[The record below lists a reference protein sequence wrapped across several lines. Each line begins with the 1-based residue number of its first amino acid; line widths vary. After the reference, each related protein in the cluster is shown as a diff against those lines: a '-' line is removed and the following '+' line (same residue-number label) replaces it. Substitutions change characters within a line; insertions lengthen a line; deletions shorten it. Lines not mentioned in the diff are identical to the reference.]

1 MACSQRVTPEEEY
14 AGSDRPLLPASAVL
28 GEGQE
33 AGSPREAGPP
43 PPAGGDAIRVTVEQ
57 AAGGAPAAS
66 AVLFVFVRPP
76 GVLEGPPLAV
86 RRIAGPDLPLTL
98 TIGPGD
104 AMIAGTTFPASVV
117 VHGRLDLDG
126 NAMTTGPDDWAAAS
140 DPVAPGGEARL
151 VLEPPR
157 GP

>member
-14 AGSDRPLLPASAVL
+14 AGSERPLLPASAVM
-28 GEGQE
+28 GEG
-33 AGSPREAGPP
+33 PEAGPP
-43 PPAGGDAIRVTVEQ
+43 QEAGPQPPAGEDAIRVTVERATAGAA
-57 AAGGAPAAS
+57 AAG

-86 RRIAGPDLPLTL
+86 RRIPGPDLPLTL

-104 AMIAGTTFPASVV
+104 AMIPGTTFPASVV

-126 NAMTTGPDDWAAAS
+126 NAMTSGPDDWAAAS

-151 VLEPPR
+151 VLERPQ